1 MTQNLIKITSLLLII
16 SMAVVS
22 ATSIQAY
29 PEFLRV
35 ARVKYKAQ
43 NCMFCHKEPTGGEG
57 WNERG
62 TWLKEEMKRRNAE
75 KVDVDWL
82 KDYKPEPAPAPAP
95 ARPAPQAGQ
104 VLRAADYKAPDD
116 IDFRAAR
123 IMSEGVRLHA
133 ELFSLKSNAGKK
145 LPTVIQA
152 HGWGGTASGFRWDSL
167 QLARAGYL
175 VINFD
180 YRGWGES
187 ESRMILTGPAPD
199 WKAPAE
205 MREARTFTAEVKE
218 VRGVV
223 DPLEMTTDW
232 FNAIHWAMGEPM
244 VDPSRIGLRGSSYSG
259 GHVVYVAAR
268 DPRIKAIVSQV
279 GALDSRPRSNPLAG
293 SIEDQKK
300 QAWQEATQRA
310 RGEIGYPA
318 PFARV
323 IGNLTGAPIRDHLF
337 QYHPVED
344 AEYLANTAALFI
356 VAEKEELFD
365 NKDHAKLGY
374 ERIPHQNKKYVE
386 IPNITHYGIYTT
398 ERNRAIQL
406 AIEWFDQYLK
416 K

>member
-1 MTQNLIKITSLLLII
+1 MTGKNLKFASFII
-16 SMAVVS
+16 VIVMAAVS
-22 ATSIQAY
+22 AGSTQAY

-43 NCMFCHKEPTGGEG
+43 NCMFCHTQPAGGEG

-62 TWLKEEMKRRNAE
+62 TWLVEEKKRRNAE

-82 KDYKPEPAPAPAP
+82 QDYKPAAQQTPP
-95 ARPAPQAGQ
+95 ARTAPQAGQ
-104 VLRAADYKAPDD
+104 TVRAAAYKVPDD
-116 IDFRAAR
+116 LDFRTAN
-123 IMSEGVRLHA
+123 IISEGVRLHA
-133 ELFSLKSNAGKK
+133 EIFSLKSNAGKK
-145 LPTVIQA
+145 LPTIIQA
-152 HGWGGTASGFRWDSL
+152 HGWGGTAAGFRWDSL

-187 ESRMILTGPAPD
+187 DSRMLLTKPAPD
-199 WKAPAE
+199 WNDAAQ

-244 VDPSRIGLRGSSYSG
+244 VDADRIGLRGSSYSG
-259 GHVVYVAAR
+259 GHVIYVAAR
-268 DPRIKAIVSQV
+268 DPRIKAVVSQV

-293 SIEDQKK
+293 SVENQLNV
-300 QAWQEATQRA
+300 AYQEATQRA
-310 RGEIGYPA
+310 RGESGYPA

-323 IGNLTGAPIRDHLF
+323 IGNLIGAPVRDHLF

-344 AEYLANTAALFI
+344 AHRLTNTAALFI